1 MLLPSEIEAKSLIPA
16 IRAILAKKLTIEYKM
31 KEEFVAK
38 VLGVTQAAISNYIR
52 GTRGDTDLIN
62 KLSSILE
69 IMRKIDDIAQDLVAN
84 RVYTP
89 STMAKFVELCKTDF
103 MRYSFIIC
111 DVHHKMEAN
120 IDEQV
125 CELCKDNLI
134 GSKF

>member
-1 MLLPSEIEAKSLIPA
+1 
-16 IRAILAKKLTIEYKM
+16 
-31 KEEFVAK
+31 
-38 VLGVTQAAISNYIR
+38 
-52 GTRGDTDLIN
+52 
-62 KLSSILE
+62 
-69 IMRKIDDIAQDLVAN
+69 MRKIDDIAQDLVAN

-89 STMAKFVELCKTDF
+89 STMAKFVELCNF

>member
-1 MLLPSEIEAKSLIPA
+1 MTLLK
-16 IRAILAKKLTIEYKM
+16 ILWQT
-31 KEEFVAK
+31 
-38 VLGVTQAAISNYIR
+38 GR
-52 GTRGDTDLIN
+52 
-62 KLSSILE
+62 IL
-69 IMRKIDDIAQDLVAN
+69 QVH
-84 RVYTP
+84 
-89 STMAKFVELCKTDF
+89 MAKFVELCNF

>member
-1 MLLPSEIEAKSLIPA
+1 MLLPSEFEAKSLILA
-16 IRAILAKKLTIEYKM
+16 IRAILAKKLINEYKM
-31 KEEFVAK
+31 KEEVVAK

-52 GTRGDTDLIN
+52 GTRGDTELIN
-62 KLSSILE
+62 KLSSIPE
-69 IMRKIDDIAQDLVAN
+69 VIGKVDDIAQDLVAN
-84 RVYTP
+84 KAYTP
-89 STMAKFVELCKTDF
+89 RTMSKFVELCNF

-111 DVHHKMEAN
+111 DVHHKIEAN